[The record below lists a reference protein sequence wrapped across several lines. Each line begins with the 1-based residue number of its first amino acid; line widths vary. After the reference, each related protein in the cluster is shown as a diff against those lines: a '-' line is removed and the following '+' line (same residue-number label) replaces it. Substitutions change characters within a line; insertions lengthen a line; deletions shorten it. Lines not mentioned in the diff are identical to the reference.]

1 MKSIVNV
8 AGCTSTVVGSFGE
21 IVFWI
26 VGGEIFVFQSGVGD
40 TKAGGV
46 VHTFFEHA
54 TNVVVALGRRN
65 GPPPKQ
71 WGQRSNGGFSFART
85 TRWAY
90 NAGPIGVVG
99 RRVVEVLVV
108 ATGGG
113 GGPGRFGTGGAFCIG
128 FFAFDETCFAGL
140 LAAGVLVLVGGAAR
154 TVALAAA
161 ITTQIATGADG
172 CAGEGGG
179 VAQGAYPALRGVGV
193 GAASGVAHGA
203 FLAPIAVGAGAAR
216 GACGAAGQRGPT
228 RWAINARGVS
238 SFFTVIRVGSARFTR
253 GITGGIAKFTG
264 AAFNARCLSLVVLTK
279 TSWTLFTRGR
289 IHAAGTESTS
299 LTFIA
304 RTVRTNT
311 RLTNITR
318 TAFRTAFI

>member
-1 MKSIVNV
+1 MVFARMAKARLVAKPIVNI
-8 AGCTSTVVGSFGE
+8 ASCTSTVVGSFGE
-21 IVFWI
+21 IFFWV
-26 VGGEIFVFQSGVGD
+26 VGGEVFVFQSGVGD

-46 VHTFFEHA
+46 VHTFLEHA
-54 TNVVVALGRRN
+54 TNVALGQRN
-65 GPPPKQ
+65 WPPPKQ

-113 GGPGRFGTGGAFCIG
+113 GGPGRFGTGGVFCIG
-128 FFAFDETCFAGL
+128 FFASDETCFAGL
-140 LAAGVLVLVGGAAR
+140 LAAGVLVLVGGAAG

-161 ITTQIATGADG
+161 VTTQIATGADG
-172 CAGEGGG
+172 CAGDSGG
-179 VAQGAYPALRGVGV
+179 VAQGAYSALRGVRV

-264 AAFNARCLSLVVLTK
+264 AAFDARRLSLVVLTE
-279 TSWTLFTRGR
+279 TNGALFT
-289 IHAAGTESTS
+289 
-299 LTFIA
+299 
-304 RTVRTNT
+304 ND
-311 RLTNITR
+311 
-318 TAFRTAFI
+318 

>member
-1 MKSIVNV
+1 M
-8 AGCTSTVVGSFGE
+8 
-21 IVFWI
+21 
-26 VGGEIFVFQSGVGD
+26 
-40 TKAGGV
+40 
-46 VHTFFEHA
+46 HTFLEHA

-99 RRVVEVLVV
+99 RSVVEVLVV

-113 GGPGRFGTGGAFCIG
+113 GGPGRFGTGGVFFIG

-140 LAAGVLVLVGGAAR
+140 LAAGVLVLVRGAAR

-179 VAQGAYPALRGVGV
+179 VAQGAFPALRGVGV

-216 GACGAAGQRGPT
+216 GACGAAGQRGPPNWT
-228 RWAINARGVS
+228 IDAAAIS
-238 SFFTVIRVGSARFTR
+238 SFATKVCRIWTRFAMTL
-253 GITGGIAKFTG
+253 TGNIIEFTG
-264 AAFNARCLSLVVLTK
+264 AAFNA
-279 TSWTLFTRGR
+279 
-289 IHAAGTESTS
+289 
-299 LTFIA
+299 
-304 RTVRTNT
+304 
-311 RLTNITR
+311 
-318 TAFRTAFI
+318 